1 MPVKTKLAK
10 GISLT
15 CIAVSDFVDLLGLE
29 LKEYQKEDHWMEIE
43 GSNGSL
49 IGMGKMLQ
57 KGALRFKS

>member
-29 LKEYQKEDHWMEIE
+29 LKEYQKDITGWKL
-43 GSNGSL
+43 GDL
-49 IGMGKMLQ
+49 MG
-57 KGALRFKS
+57 A